1 MRISDWSSDVCSS
14 DLETHIADG
23 RARLAANAQAL
34 GGDRL
39 TLRLDA
45 SPEDNRLNIECSLNA
60 PADGLIAS
68 LAGFDRPVAATLSGK
83 GDWEAWQGRLSAS
96 YGGGRLDDIDRK
108 VVRVGKR
115 GSGRLELRC

>member
-1 MRISDWSSDVCSS
+1 MRISDGSSDVCSS
-14 DLETHIADG
+14 DLPDAPLLPDLDIDVGNLTVDRLLIGRAVTGRTHELSLEGETHIADG

-45 SPEDNRLNIECSLNA
+45 SPEDNRLNIEGSLNA

-68 LAGFDRPVAATLSGK
+68 LAGL
-83 GDWEAWQGRLSAS
+83 
-96 YGGGRLDDIDRK
+96 DRK
-108 VVRVGKR
+108 
-115 GSGRLELRC
+115 STRLNSSH

>member
-23 RARLAANAQAL
+23 RARLAANAQEL

-45 SPEDNRLNIECSLNA
+45 SPEDNRLNIEGSLNA

-83 GDWEAWQGRLSAS
+83 GDWEAWRSEEHTSELQSLMRIS
-96 YGGGRLDDIDRK
+96 YAVFWLKNKNTSRK
-108 VVRVGKR
+108 I
-115 GSGRLELRC
+115 